1 MAWSRSLSMT
11 VFRVLAAV
19 AALLLFGAAAAHTST
34 SVNVMAPVETSIGRP
49 FLVYVSY
56 MGPLEEV
63 VISWEGKEI
72 PLVVERSGEISEA
85 MTLLGT
91 DVGSSKPGAKTLE
104 VRSSFEGKPLSVTRQ
119 VNVRQVE
126 FPVQKLSLP
135 QAMVDPPR
143 EVLERIARE
152 RKETAGALSTFTK
165 PGMWAI
171 PFVRPVP
178 GVITSPYGFR
188 RVLNGQPRAPHRG
201 VDYRA
206 AEGDPV
212 RAAADGTVVLSAEH
226 YYAGQCIYLDHGGG
240 VISVYMHLSSRL
252 AEEGETLS
260 AGDVI
265 GLAGRSGRVTGPHLH
280 FGLSLQ
286 GMMVD
291 PEPLLERQRGAG
303 IS

>member
-1 MAWSRSLSMT
+1 MAWPRSPSMT
-11 VFRVLAAV
+11 VFRLLV
-19 AALLLFGAAAAHTST
+19 AAATFLFLGSAAARPSLA
-34 SVNVMAPVETSIGRP
+34 VNVIAPVETSIGRP
-49 FLVYVSY
+49 FLVFVSSKR
-56 MGPLEEV
+56 PLEEV
-63 VISWEGKEI
+63 VIFWEGKEI
-72 PLVVERSGEISEA
+72 PLAVERSGQTSEA

-104 VRSSFEGKPLSVTRQ
+104 VRSSVGGKPVSVTRQ
-119 VNVRQVE
+119 VNVRHVD

-135 QAMVDPPR
+135 QEMVDPPR

-152 RKETAGALSTFTK
+152 RKETARALSTFTRSRV
-165 PGMWAI
+165 WAI
-171 PFVRPVP
+171 PFVRSVP
-178 GVITSPYGFR
+178 GKITSPYGFR
-188 RVLNGQPRAPHRG
+188 RILNDQPRAPHRG

-240 VISVYMHLSSRL
+240 VVSVYMHLSSRF

-260 AGDVI
+260 AGDII

-291 PEPLLERQRGAG
+291 PEPLLE
-303 IS
+303 S